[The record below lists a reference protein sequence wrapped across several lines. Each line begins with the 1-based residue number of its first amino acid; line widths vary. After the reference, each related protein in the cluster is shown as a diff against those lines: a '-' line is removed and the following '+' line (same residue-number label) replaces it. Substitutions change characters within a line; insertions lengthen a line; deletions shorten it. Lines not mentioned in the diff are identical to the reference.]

1 MGRFDAPGYGRGRAG
16 RGRHS
21 GGRGVGF
28 GPGRGGGGGRGHS
41 ISASNA
47 YQLTAE
53 QKEAMLVPFLHPTP
67 RALVPVPLEFDSVRH
82 FCDLIANNLLAEF
95 WHLIQE
101 GPRGPAVKATPAAG
115 GGLRVTSGDA
125 SGDGENATHHLLLIE
140 RRLHLVVS
148 QSGGT
153 INALTGEKTPAVLQ
167 LRPKLSGPHQGPI
180 RSFGYVGAFVAE
192 LGALHELA
200 LRDSFGEAGS
210 PALRAMLKPREVV
223 AGHWHP
229 PPLPEE
235 DFAQIAA
242 SRGALRKV
250 SAGISQ
256 NKKNTA
262 NAGGGGAKTP
272 LLGLAAATTTT
283 TRRTAPRDFSGVD
296 VHAVAIEEARQTA
309 VKEKNGGD
317 EVSESEE
324 EEDEEDE
331 EDEDG
336 LLAKQKT
343 IGGVGANA
351 SQRAAVCAL
360 RYALEKIQG
369 PPGTGKS
376 TTIYHVITQR
386 VPPGARVLV
395 TCSRNVAIESI
406 AQKLQACDAEMLV
419 VGAPGRIGA
428 TARKHLLAAKIE
440 AHPKV
445 RAVAATSLGG
455 FQSKAALEA
464 AESVRGDLMVRCR
477 LILCTIA
484 STSRLLREWEEFGN
498 RAPLDVHTVIV
509 DECGCTPESSTALL
523 LNLRPKNLVLLGDH
537 NQLPPCSV
545 INPRDLKNTGHDRSA
560 LERCV
565 LGSAASAEDSTEE
578 DEKTK
583 KKTDVGVGGENQ
595 SSPAPCHRLTEQYR
609 MHPAICEVVSRQFY
623 EGTLTTAPSIARE
636 RLEYFEKLAEKE
648 AFERGKKMEDSDAA
662 SEVSDAIKPPL
673 PLPLEAAGKK
683 RLPSPRPFDAHKV
696 TTDASARDEDDSKR
710 AMVWVQV
717 SGREETPEEGTSY
730 VNRAEVAATVAAA
743 RRVRERHGPRFS
755 IAALTFYKGQ
765 YLALMDAMP
774 ASLGVE
780 CLTVDACQGSEFD
793 FVLISTTRAN
803 ERRAVGFVSDPRRI
817 NVAISRAKRQCV
829 ILGDAR
835 TMAGRPGTDWHAV
848 ASMCHRETFISTSRA
863 ACRWYA
869 EPEAPGFVSVMHKKR
884 ADAKLPAESDDKKE
898 EEAAGVNVGAAAFVP
913 KAVLMA
919 SEAAAKA
926 AQQLEKLPNAK
937 ERKKARK
944 KNAAQRSA
952 DAAAA
957 RVAGYAQRGVTSM
970 MHGGMMNPAAG
981 AFGGHFPALGQGGG
995 APPGPV
1001 PAAAHQMP
1009 HTMMMPRRLVM
1020 ASGSTPRAQTPPSF
1034 PAAAPPPPPPM
1045 PRGTVP
1051 GAAFAPPP
1059 GADDDEDWEPPAG
1072 RLGSALNLRELDVLG
1087 RSDSAGSFDAA
1098 TQNFAMPPELTT
1110 PGSARPP
1117 AFSFGNG

>member
-1 MGRFDAPGYGRGRAG
+1 
-16 RGRHS
+16 
-21 GGRGVGF
+21 
-28 GPGRGGGGGRGHS
+28 
-41 ISASNA
+41 
-47 YQLTAE
+47 
-53 QKEAMLVPFLHPTP
+53 
-67 RALVPVPLEFDSVRH
+67 
-82 FCDLIANNLLAEF
+82 
-95 WHLIQE
+95 
-101 GPRGPAVKATPAAG
+101 
-115 GGLRVTSGDA
+115 
-125 SGDGENATHHLLLIE
+125 
-140 RRLHLVVS
+140 
-148 QSGGT
+148 
-153 INALTGEKTPAVLQ
+153 
-167 LRPKLSGPHQGPI
+167 
-180 RSFGYVGAFVAE
+180 
-192 LGALHELA
+192 
-200 LRDSFGEAGS
+200 
-210 PALRAMLKPREVV
+210 
-223 AGHWHP
+223 
-229 PPLPEE
+229 
-235 DFAQIAA
+235 
-242 SRGALRKV
+242 
-250 SAGISQ
+250 
-256 NKKNTA
+256 
-262 NAGGGGAKTP
+262 
-272 LLGLAAATTTT
+272 
-283 TRRTAPRDFSGVD
+283 
-296 VHAVAIEEARQTA
+296 
-309 VKEKNGGD
+309 
-317 EVSESEE
+317 
-324 EEDEEDE
+324 
-331 EDEDG
+331 
-336 LLAKQKT
+336 
-343 IGGVGANA
+343 
-351 SQRAAVCAL
+351 
-360 RYALEKIQG
+360 
-369 PPGTGKS
+369 
-376 TTIYHVITQR
+376 
-386 VPPGARVLV
+386 
-395 TCSRNVAIESI
+395 
-406 AQKLQACDAEMLV
+406 
-419 VGAPGRIGA
+419 
-428 TARKHLLAAKIE
+428 
-440 AHPKV
+440 
-445 RAVAATSLGG
+445 
-455 FQSKAALEA
+455 
-464 AESVRGDLMVRCR
+464 
-477 LILCTIA
+477 
-484 STSRLLREWEEFGN
+484 
-498 RAPLDVHTVIV
+498 
-509 DECGCTPESSTALL
+509 
-523 LNLRPKNLVLLGDH
+523 
-537 NQLPPCSV
+537 
-545 INPRDLKNTGHDRSA
+545 
-560 LERCV
+560 
-565 LGSAASAEDSTEE
+565 
-578 DEKTK
+578 
-583 KKTDVGVGGENQ
+583 
-595 SSPAPCHRLTEQYR
+595 

-848 ASMCHRETFISTSRA
+848 ASMCHRETFISKSRA

-1034 PAAAPPPPPPM
+1034 PAAAPPLPPPM